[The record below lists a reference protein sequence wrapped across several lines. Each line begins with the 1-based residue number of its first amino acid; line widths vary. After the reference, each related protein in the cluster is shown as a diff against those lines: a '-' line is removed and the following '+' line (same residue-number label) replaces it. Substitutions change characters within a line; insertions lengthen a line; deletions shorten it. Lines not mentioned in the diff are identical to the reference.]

1 MTVISHLVA
10 VAKNRVIG
18 VNNDLPWSLPEDL
31 KHFKEY
37 TLDKPIVMGRK
48 TFESIGR
55 PLPKRLNIVISQSI
69 PKIKGAH
76 VFTNVDE
83 AIQFASNYN
92 KNKNFKDEVIAIGGA
107 QIFNETIMQMKKL
120 VLTKVDCE
128 IDGDVYYPEINL
140 NNFSKRNIAYHPKNE
155 ENQFDFSIDIYE
167 KN

>member
-10 VAKNRVIG
+10 MAKNRVIG
-18 VNNDLPWSLPEDL
+18 LNNDLPWSLPEDL
-31 KHFKEY
+31 RHFKEY

-55 PLPKRLNIVISQSI
+55 PLPHRLNIVISQSV

-92 KNKNFKDEVIAIGGA
+92 KNKNFEDEVIVIGGA
-107 QIFNETIMQMKKL
+107 QIFKETIVQMKKL

-128 IDGDVYYPEINL
+128 INGDVYYPEINL
-140 NNFSKRNIAYHPKNE
+140 NNF
-155 ENQFDFSIDIYE
+155 
-167 KN
+167 

>member
-10 VAKNRVIG
+10 MAKNRVIG
-18 VNNDLPWSLPEDL
+18 LNNDLPWSLPEDL
-31 KHFKEY
+31 RHFKEY

-55 PLPKRLNIVISQSI
+55 PLPQRLNIVISRSV
-69 PKIKGAH
+69 PEIKGAH

-92 KNKNFKDEVIAIGGA
+92 KNKNFEDEVIVIGGA
-107 QIFNETIMQMKKL
+107 QIFKETIVQMKKL

-128 IDGDVYYPEINL
+128 INGDVYYPEINL
-140 NNFSKRNIAYHPKNE
+140 NNFSKRNIACHSKNE

>member
-10 VAKNRVIG
+10 MAKNRVIG

-55 PLPKRLNIVISQSI
+55 PLPQRLNIVISQSV
-69 PKIKGAH
+69 PQIKGAH

-92 KNKNFKDEVIAIGGA
+92 KNMSFKDEVIVIGGA

-128 IDGDVYYPEINL
+128 IDGDVYYPRINL
-140 NNFSKRNIAYHPKNE
+140 NDFSKRNIATIQKTKKIS
-155 ENQFDFSIDIYE
+155 SILASIFTE
-167 KN
+167 KI

>member
-83 AIQFASNYN
+83 AIKFASNYN
-92 KNKNFKDEVIAIGGA
+92 KNKNFKDEVIVIGGA

-140 NNFSKRNIAYHPKNE
+140 NNFSKRNIAHHLKNE

-167 KN
+167 RN